1 MAGPSHTGDGTDEL
15 DAAVARLADVC
26 ARRAAV
32 YQALVLG
39 FGEPSEPYLAA
50 LVGGELVEGLREAV
64 SWLGPDAAWY
74 EPALTG
80 LTQAG
85 AQASALGT
93 GALTAM
99 AVEHARLFTGPG
111 RPAVRCY
118 ASQYLKDAERGD
130 DAGQGNDAGH
140 GDGRDAHDGADDGG
154 SAAGVSSRGA
164 GRLNG
169 AAAAYAAAAYQ
180 AQGVATAPEP
190 HELPDH
196 VTIELEFLFHLC
208 RREEDAW
215 GRDDGEAA
223 RGLRR
228 ALDRFLGEHAIRWLP
243 EFAASVKAAATVD
256 LYQALADLLGT
267 HLSAEFGTLGAGG
280 ASPTS

>member
-1 MAGPSHTGDGTDEL
+1 M
-15 DAAVARLADVC
+15 
-26 ARRAAV
+26 
-32 YQALVLG
+32 
-39 FGEPSEPYLAA
+39 
-50 LVGGELVEGLREAV
+50 
-64 SWLGPDAAWY
+64 
-74 EPALTG
+74 
-80 LTQAG
+80 
-85 AQASALGT
+85 
-93 GALTAM
+93 
-99 AVEHARLFTGPG
+99 PG
-111 RPAVRCY
+111 
-118 ASQYLKDAERGD
+118 
-130 DAGQGNDAGH
+130 
-140 GDGRDAHDGADDGG
+140 
-154 SAAGVSSRGA
+154 RGA

-180 AQGVATAPEP
+180 AQGVATAPDP

-215 GRDDGEAA
+215 GHDDDEAA

-228 ALDRFLGEHAIRWLP
+228 ALDQFLGEHASRWLP

-267 HLSAEFGTLGAGG
+267 HLSAEFGTLGADG

>member
-1 MAGPSHTGDGTDEL
+1 VAGPSHTGDETD
-15 DAAVARLADVC
+15 DRDPTAARLADVC
-26 ARRAAV
+26 SRRAAV
-32 YQALVLG
+32 YRALVLG

-50 LVGGELVEGLREAV
+50 VVGGELVEGLRAAV
-64 SWLGPDAAWY
+64 SWLGPDAACY

-80 LTQAG
+80 LAQAG

-118 ASQYLKDAERGD
+118 ASQYLADAAHGD
-130 DAGQGNDAGH
+130 GAGH
-140 GDGRDAHDGADDGG
+140 GNGRDTDDGADDGI
-154 SAAGVSSRGA
+154 AAVVPDRGA

-169 AAAAYAAAAYQ
+169 AAAAYAAAAYR
-180 AQGVATAPEP
+180 AQGVTTAPDP

-215 GRDDGEAA
+215 GHDDGETA

-228 ALDRFLGEHAIRWLP
+228 ALDRFLDEHASRWLP
-243 EFAASVKAAATVD
+243 EFAASVKEAARVE
-256 LYQALADLLGT
+256 LYQALADLLST
-267 HLSAEFGTLGAGG
+267 HLSAEFGTLHADD